1 LAGLESELTTKE
13 RALQDWYYKEK
24 SIYDSNTNI
33 DKTKY
38 PTFESY
44 VNGTPSLKQSYRELQ
59 DSVSAVR
66 KRTTLY
72 RKKGGKMR
80 PTSEQIKIDT
90 EKAKHKAI
98 DRLSKQSFELLKK
111 ALS

>member
-1 LAGLESELTTKE
+1 MSLTTISAFAK
-13 RALQDWYYKEK
+13 AG
-24 SIYDSNTNI
+24 I

-38 PTFESY
+38 STFDSY
-44 VNGTPSLKQSYRELQ
+44 LRGDEKLKNDYRAKQ
-59 DSVSAVR
+59 DAMAR
-66 KRTTLY
+66 IQKRAALY
-72 RKKGGKMR
+72 QRKGGKMR

>member
-1 LAGLESELTTKE
+1 
-13 RALQDWYYKEK
+13 
-24 SIYDSNTNI
+24 
-33 DKTKY
+33 
-38 PTFESY
+38 
-44 VNGTPSLKQSYRELQ
+44 
-59 DSVSAVR
+59 
-66 KRTTLY
+66 
-72 RKKGGKMR
+72 MR